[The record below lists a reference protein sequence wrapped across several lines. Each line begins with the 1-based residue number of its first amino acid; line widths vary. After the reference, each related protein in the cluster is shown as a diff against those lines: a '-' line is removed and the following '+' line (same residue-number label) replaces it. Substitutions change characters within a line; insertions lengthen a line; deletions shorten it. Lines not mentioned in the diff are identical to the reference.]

1 VPDRDRVFQFGDDS
15 GLRCRGRRLNVE
27 PDTLRSE
34 RRVVL
39 VVEDELAE
47 RVGRSRISVSD
58 WERGVK
64 VPGVTAIPRLV
75 AELDIPVE
83 LLVAASQHTK
93 KNIEVAA

>member
-1 VPDRDRVFQFGDDS
+1 MIYSKRRHDYGDEMS
-15 GLRCRGRRLNVE
+15 TKQLTLGGQIKNARLERGW
-27 PDTLRSE
+27 TQ
-34 RRVVL
+34 
-39 VVEDELAE
+39 DELAG